1 MEEFWHYLGV
11 LVLPK
16 DFDEALL
23 KKAYRREAMKWHPD
37 KNPGDAYAEERLKL
51 VNEAYEY
58 FREVKNFKSQNQSSR
73 EDYKQP
79 PKQKTGYYKQ
89 PPIQKREYYKQPPE
103 QEYELRENNIGG
115 CLAPLIWGLCIVGFV
130 IGFILAI
137 FIGSSFQLPIDSSQ
151 FKQLSSV
158 FLLLGLFCVGTQI
171 SKNAFVGLD
180 KSLFIFPV
188 LIWLIIIPVSLFL
201 TFQLA

>member
-1 MEEFWHYLGV
+1 MSNNFKHDEAYYLGV

-51 VNEAYEY
+51 VNEAYE
-58 FREVKNFKSQNQSSR
+58 FFCEVKNFKSHNQSSTGF
-73 EDYKQP
+73 YKQA
-79 PKQKTGYYKQ
+79 PKQKTENYKQ

-115 CLAPLIWGLCIVGFV
+115 CLAPLIWGLCIIGFV
-130 IGFILAI
+130 IGLIKL
-137 FIGSSFQLPIDSSQ
+137 LD
-151 FKQLSSV
+151 
-158 FLLLGLFCVGTQI
+158 FL
-171 SKNAFVGLD
+171 
-180 KSLFIFPV
+180 
-188 LIWLIIIPVSLFL
+188 
-201 TFQLA
+201 

>member
-1 MEEFWHYLGV
+1 MSNNFKHDEAYYLGV

-51 VNEAYEY
+51 VNEAYEF

-79 PKQKTGYYKQ
+79 PKQKTEYYKQ
-89 PPIQKREYYKQPPE
+89 PPIQKREYYEPAPE
-103 QEYELRENNIGG
+103 QEYELRKNNIG
-115 CLAPLIWGLCIVGFV
+115 CLGDPFWWIIIIGFV
-130 IGFILAI
+130 IGFIR
-137 FIGSSFQLPIDSSQ
+137 FF
-151 FKQLSSV
+151 
-158 FLLLGLFCVGTQI
+158 LGL
-171 SKNAFVGLD
+171 
-180 KSLFIFPV
+180 
-188 LIWLIIIPVSLFL
+188 
-201 TFQLA
+201 

>member
-1 MEEFWHYLGV
+1 MSNNFKHDEAYYLGV

-51 VNEAYEY
+51 VNEAYEF

-103 QEYELRENNIGG
+103 QEYKYKEYSIGEVLG
-115 CLAPLIWGLCIVGFV
+115 GLYW
-130 IGFILAI
+130 GFIW
-137 FIGSSFQLPIDSSQ
+137 
-151 FKQLSSV
+151 
-158 FLLLGLFCVGTQI
+158 FCVVI
-171 SKNAFVGLD
+171 VILRI
-180 KSLFIFPV
+180 IF
-188 LIWLIIIPVSLFL
+188 W
-201 TFQLA
+201 

>member
-1 MEEFWHYLGV
+1 MGNNFKHDEAYYLGV

-51 VNEAYEY
+51 VNEAYEF

-103 QEYELRENNIGG
+103 QKYEDGKKNIIEVVGG
-115 CLAPLIWGLCIVGFV
+115 FFDVIEAIILPFFIIFCIGL
-130 IGFILAI
+130 FILRI
-137 FIGSSFQLPIDSSQ
+137 
-151 FKQLSSV
+151 
-158 FLLLGLFCVGTQI
+158 LGL
-171 SKNAFVGLD
+171 
-180 KSLFIFPV
+180 
-188 LIWLIIIPVSLFL
+188 
-201 TFQLA
+201 

>member
-1 MEEFWHYLGV
+1 MSNNFKHDEAYYLGV

-51 VNEAYEY
+51 VNEAYEF

-79 PKQKTGYYKQ
+79 PKQ
-89 PPIQKREYYKQPPE
+89 
-103 QEYELRENNIGG
+103 EYEYEGPAIGEVLG
-115 CLAPLIWGLCIVGFV
+115 RLYW
-130 IGFILAI
+130 GFIW
-137 FIGSSFQLPIDSSQ
+137 
-151 FKQLSSV
+151 
-158 FLLLGLFCVGTQI
+158 FCVVI
-171 SKNAFVGLD
+171 AILRI
-180 KSLFIFPV
+180 IF
-188 LIWLIIIPVSLFL
+188 W
-201 TFQLA
+201 

>member
-1 MEEFWHYLGV
+1 MSDNFKHDEAYYLGV

-16 DFDEALL
+16 DFDKALL

-51 VNEAYEY
+51 VNEAYEF

-103 QEYELRENNIGG
+103 QEYELRKNNIG
-115 CLAPLIWGLCIVGFV
+115 CLGDPFWWFIIICFV
-130 IGFILAI
+130 IGFIR
-137 FIGSSFQLPIDSSQ
+137 F
-151 FKQLSSV
+151 
-158 FLLLGLFCVGTQI
+158 FLGF
-171 SKNAFVGLD
+171 
-180 KSLFIFPV
+180 
-188 LIWLIIIPVSLFL
+188 
-201 TFQLA
+201 

>member
-1 MEEFWHYLGV
+1 MSDNFKHDEAYYLGV

-51 VNEAYEY
+51 VNEAYEF

-73 EDYKQP
+73 ED
-79 PKQKTGYYKQ
+79 YKQ

-115 CLAPLIWGLCIVGFV
+115 CLAPLIWGLCIIGFV
-130 IGFILAI
+130 IGLIKL
-137 FIGSSFQLPIDSSQ
+137 LD
-151 FKQLSSV
+151 
-158 FLLLGLFCVGTQI
+158 FL
-171 SKNAFVGLD
+171 
-180 KSLFIFPV
+180 
-188 LIWLIIIPVSLFL
+188 
-201 TFQLA
+201 

>member
-1 MEEFWHYLGV
+1 MSNNFKHDEAYYLGV

-58 FREVKNFKSQNQSSR
+58 FREVKNFKSQNQSSTGF
-73 EDYKQP
+73 YKQA
-79 PKQKTGYYKQ
+79 PKQKTDYHKQ

-103 QEYELRENNIGG
+103 QKYEDGKKNIIEVIGG
-115 CLAPLIWGLCIVGFV
+115 FFDVIEAIILPFFIIFCIGL
-130 IGFILAI
+130 FILRI
-137 FIGSSFQLPIDSSQ
+137 
-151 FKQLSSV
+151 
-158 FLLLGLFCVGTQI
+158 LGL
-171 SKNAFVGLD
+171 
-180 KSLFIFPV
+180 
-188 LIWLIIIPVSLFL
+188 
-201 TFQLA
+201 

>member
-1 MEEFWHYLGV
+1 MSDNFKHDAAYYLGV

-51 VNEAYEY
+51 VNEAYEF

-79 PKQKTGYYKQ
+79 PKQKTEYYKQ
-89 PPIQKREYYKQPPE
+89 PPIQKREYYEPPPQ
-103 QEYELRENNIGG
+103 QEYENREQGILDVIGG
-115 CLAPLIWGLCIVGFV
+115 IMD
-130 IGFILAI
+130 
-137 FIGSSFQLPIDSSQ
+137 FIGRWYWPFII
-151 FKQLSSV
+151 FCFV
-158 FLLLGLFCVGTQI
+158 LGLI
-171 SKNAFVGLD
+171 R
-180 KSLFIFPV
+180 
-188 LIWLIIIPVSLFL
+188 LFL
-201 TFQLA
+201 GF